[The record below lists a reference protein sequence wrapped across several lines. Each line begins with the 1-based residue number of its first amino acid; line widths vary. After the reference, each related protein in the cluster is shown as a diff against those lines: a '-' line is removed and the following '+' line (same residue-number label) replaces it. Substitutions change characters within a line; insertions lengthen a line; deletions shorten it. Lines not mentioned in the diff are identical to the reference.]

1 MILSNKII
9 VYGLSVED
17 FSHAVQLSEHLK
29 GEGAYTEVVR
39 IDKLLKS
46 EFDEKVVFDMYI
58 DESVSEMLADKT
70 PSVNMLYKVF
80 ESNNV
85 GINFE
90 SVFVFNSEGEIVQV
104 V

>member
-1 MILSNKII
+1 MSNKII

-29 GEGAYTEVVR
+29 GEGTYTEVVR

>member
-1 MILSNKII
+1 MSNKII

-17 FSHAVQLSEHLK
+17 FSHAIQMSEHFK
-29 GEGAYTEVVR
+29 SEGAYTEVVR

-46 EFDEKVVFDMYI
+46 EFDDKIVFDMYI

>member
-1 MILSNKII
+1 MSNKII

-29 GEGAYTEVVR
+29 GEGAYTEIVR